1 MLRFDMDSVSLSVVN
16 AVSAAQKKTLE
27 NSVSIAVLKKS
38 LDIEQQVMTQLLGS
52 VEATGGAAQPVSTLA
67 DGRVIDIQA

>member
-1 MLRFDMDSVSLSVVN
+1 MDSVNLSVVN
-16 AVSAAQKKTLE
+16 AVSAAQKESLE

-52 VEATGGAAQPVSTLA
+52 VVAAGGAGQLA
-67 DGRVIDIQA
+67 SPPPGGAVVDIKA